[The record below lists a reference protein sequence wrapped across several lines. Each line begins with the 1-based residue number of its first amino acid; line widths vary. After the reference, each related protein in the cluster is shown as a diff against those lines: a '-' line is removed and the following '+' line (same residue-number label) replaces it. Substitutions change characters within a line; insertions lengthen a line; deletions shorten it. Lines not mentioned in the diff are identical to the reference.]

1 MKNTIELELP
11 NGNIL
16 FFGSSGEGGLEEV
29 SLAEKLPKAAAAQFE
44 KALGTLGDLI
54 DVLERHIGALPN
66 RPSKVECE
74 FGASLSSDCNLWI
87 VSGEGKAE
95 FKVKPAWEGA
105 KPNAPA

>member
-1 MKNTIELELP
+1 MKNTIELQLP

-16 FFGSSGEGGLEEV
+16 FFGSPEEGGLQEV
-29 SLAEKLPKAAAAQFE
+29 SLAKKLPKAAADQFE

-54 DVLERHIGALPN
+54 GVLEKHIGALPS

-95 FKVKPAWEGA
+95 FKVKLAWNDE
-105 KPNAPA
+105 KSTS